1 MTTFGYIR
9 VSTKKQSLE
18 RQIQNVSR
26 AYPDAK
32 LYSDKYTGTKSDRPA
47 WQMLLKKV
55 RKGDTIVFDSVS
67 RMSRNSAEGWKTY
80 KDLYDKGINLVFV
93 KEPFVNTDQYRQAM
107 AVSLPE
113 VEDSAL
119 QPMMDGIQK
128 TLMLLA
134 ERQFISAFDQAEKEV
149 QDLRQRTKE
158 GMQREEVQIKLK
170 ESAKAKTGRTLTT
183 KKSMEMKEKIRKIS
197 RAFEGQMKDAEVIDT
212 LKIAPNTYYKYKK
225 EMKGEKK

>member
-80 KDLYDKGINLVFV
+80 KDLYDKGINLIFV

-149 QDLRQRTKE
+149 QDLRQRTRE
-158 GMQREEVQIKLK
+158 GMKREEVQIKLK

>member
-183 KKSMEMKEKIRKIS
+183 KKSIEMKEKIRKIS

>member
-80 KDLYDKGINLVFV
+80 KDLYDKGINLIFV

>member
-1 MTTFGYIR
+1 MTAFAYIR

-149 QDLRQRTKE
+149 QDLRQRTRE

>member
-80 KDLYDKGINLVFV
+80 KDLYDKGINLIFV

-149 QDLRQRTKE
+149 QDLRQRTRE